1 MFVIKK
7 VFVIKT
13 VKDTVPGTKLVN
25 LTEKKLLKRFTKK
38 KKCKKQIKKSLEFK
52 R

>member
-7 VFVIKT
+7 VFVIKN
-13 VKDTVPGTKLVN
+13 VKDTVPWTKLVN

-38 KKCKKQIKKSLEFK
+38 NAKNKSK
-52 R
+52 RV

>member
-38 KKCKKQIKKSLEFK
+38 KNAKNKSK
-52 R
+52 RV

>member
-13 VKDTVPGTKLVN
+13 VKDTVPWTKLVN

-38 KKCKKQIKKSLEFK
+38 KMQKTNQKEF
-52 R
+52 RI